1 MAARPTMK
9 YVDTKV
15 KDMNSNLGFKP
26 LMNDLTLGTGLISLS
41 SVSFQVWGYSG
52 IYLKGC

>member
-9 YVDTKV
+9 YVDTRV